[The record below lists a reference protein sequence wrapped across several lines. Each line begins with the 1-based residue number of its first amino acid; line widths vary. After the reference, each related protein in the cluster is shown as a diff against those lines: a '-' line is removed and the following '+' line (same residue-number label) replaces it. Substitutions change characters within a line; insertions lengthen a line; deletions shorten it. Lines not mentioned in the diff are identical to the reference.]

1 MNIHARVCV
10 TTVTKYVT
18 TSTEIAHLQQEML
31 TFNRAVSPQF
41 VRSSVLAPE
50 SSRTF
55 TTFTKPYIHQQTL
68 TKLFTTHNIEQF
80 QHKHN
85 LITCEIPW
93 LSTVQRCR
101 CCQAMLC
108 KHSLC
113 CHVVCVCVSVCVMFV
128 HSVKTNTCIF
138 KIFHC
143 QVTTPSYHS
152 SFFIPNLMVIFRQ

>member
-85 LITCEIPW
+85 LITCENTMVIYCTKVSMLPSDALQAQPM
-93 LSTVQRCR
+93 LSCG
-101 CCQAMLC
+101 
-108 KHSLC
+108 
-113 CHVVCVCVSVCVMFV
+113 VCVCLCHVRTF
-128 HSVKTNTCIF
+128 
-138 KIFHC
+138 C
-143 QVTTPSYHS
+143 QNKYMYLQNFSLSGNHTIL
-152 SFFIPNLMVIFRQ
+152 SF

>member
-1 MNIHARVCV
+1 MNIHARVCG

-85 LITCEIPW
+85 LITCENTMVIYCTKVSMLPSDALQAQPM
-93 LSTVQRCR
+93 LSCG
-101 CCQAMLC
+101 
-108 KHSLC
+108 
-113 CHVVCVCVSVCVMFV
+113 VCVCLSVSC
-128 HSVKTNTCIF
+128 
-138 KIFHC
+138 
-143 QVTTPSYHS
+143 SYILSKQIHVS
-152 SFFIPNLMVIFRQ
+152 SKFFTVR